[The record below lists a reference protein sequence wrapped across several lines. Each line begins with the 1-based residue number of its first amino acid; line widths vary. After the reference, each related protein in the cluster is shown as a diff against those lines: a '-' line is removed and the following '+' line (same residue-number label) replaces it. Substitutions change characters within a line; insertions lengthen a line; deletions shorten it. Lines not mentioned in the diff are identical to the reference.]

1 MDKYK
6 HIITRPTPLC
16 AKPWVLM
23 WIGCF
28 VGCSCVDPGQDIQM
42 QHFTPLF
49 GEDARQRGS
58 EQAQAIV
65 LLFYTVAVKR

>member
-1 MDKYK
+1 MLNLGF
-6 HIITRPTPLC
+6 LC
-16 AKPWVLM
+16 GLVVL
-23 WIGCF
+23 WADG
-28 VGCSCVDPGQDIQM
+28 VDPGQDIQM

-49 GEDARQRGS
+49 REDARQRGS